1 MLCPSLFSLLLL
13 SFISFIIVIIGVGT
27 SERELLVL
35 LRRQT
40 KGGTTFEI
48 VQARKRYD
56 RPRYN
61 KLPKKKKRSGP
72 VTFGFKPKPPNA
84 HNLSCRYKTSGVVRV
99 GDSSTDAH
107 NLTTVANVLLSSNSS
122 NSFLRIPPI
131 RSSYSSLL
139 FFVPPSLFG

>member
-1 MLCPSLFSLLLL
+1 MSFPFFLLLFS
-13 SFISFIIVIIGVGT
+13 FIAFIIVIIVGT

-61 KLPKKKKRSGP
+61 KLPQKKKRSGP
-72 VTFGFKPKPPNA
+72 VTSGFKPKPPNA

-107 NLTTVANVLLSSNSS
+107 NLTTVANVLLYSNSS
-122 NSFLRIPPI
+122 ISFLRIPPI
-131 RSSYSSLL
+131 RSWYSSLL
-139 FFVPPSLFG
+139 FFVPPSPFW